1 MQQRFEMTTSD
12 LPVEKAKI
20 PDNYTEHPS
29 PDNTYLFMT
38 PAQVIEM
45 DFSVITWQWIYFVP
59 MAFRLRCSS
68 FRNLLL
74 ILSTARALHLISKS
88 CCKTIQD
95 LMWKKMIQKNII
107 EESMSRARLQ
117 KT

>member
-74 ILSTARALHLISKS
+74 ILSTARALHLISKA
-88 CCKTIQD
+88 IQD
-95 LMWKKMIQKNII
+95 LMWKKIIQKNII
-107 EESMSRARLQ
+107 EESMLRALQ